1 MESTKIVNDDEID
14 FTGDF
19 SWLINFKVGS
29 LFNIDESHQQ
39 MEETTCPGMY

>member
-1 MESTKIVNDDEID
+1 MEPDEMD

-29 LFNIDESHQQ
+29 LFSRDESPQQ
-39 MEETTCPGMY
+39 MEEMTCPGMY

>member
-1 MESTKIVNDDEID
+1 MEPNEIE

-29 LFNIDESHQQ
+29 LFSIDKSQQQ
-39 MEETTCPGMY
+39 MEETTCPGTF